1 MDGGG
6 APRSGCRYSTELND
20 VTGPNQRE
28 RPNDSVPETALSSCL
43 RDLPTCV
50 ILRNEDDLFGSLE
63 RGGDLDLLV
72 ADLEVAERTLI
83 RHLGKPVR
91 MIKSS
96 YVRGYSYDWGHIDLM
111 PTIEWRGA
119 CYLRTDAILDGRQI
133 SERGR
138 PVPRLA
144 HEAVISWLTSVLF
157 GGFFKQRYAAQL
169 RRAIESDGMELQRTL
184 IAAAGNRLGRLL
196 CQAATD
202 GHPEIAATW
211 TRSLRRSVWMR
222 AWLKSPI
229 GTAQRC
235 GAFVL
240 GELRRRFKP
249 PVPWIAIVGADVRAT
264 ECLARAMVDRFSECR
279 YARLQMYHWTSR
291 PKALIA
297 YWTRLVHLRAKGE
310 ILAIDSTDFGA
321 LSWLLP
327 KPDLVFVVAANPH
340 RREHQA
346 HHVLNGS
353 APLSTLVDEVQ
364 SVIRTWLLARTA
376 ANLSRVDESPI
387 TAPTASAAH

>member
-1 MDGGG
+1 M
-6 APRSGCRYSTELND
+6 
-20 VTGPNQRE
+20 TGQRE
-28 RPNDSVPETALSSCL
+28 PVNDSVPEKALSRCL

-50 ILRNEDDLFGSLE
+50 VLRNEDDLFGSLE

-119 CYLRTDAILDGRQI
+119 CYLRTDAILDGRRI
-133 SERGR
+133 SAKGR

-169 RRAIESDGMELQRTL
+169 RLAIENDGVELRRTL
-184 IAAAGNRLGRLL
+184 IAAAGDRLGQLL
-196 CQAATD
+196 CQAAID
-202 GHPEIAATW
+202 GHPETAAKW

-222 AWLKSPI
+222 ACLKSPV
-229 GTAQRC
+229 GTARRC
-235 GAFVL
+235 CAFVY

-264 ECLARAMVDRFSECR
+264 ESLAKAMVDRFNACR
-279 YARLQMYHWTSR
+279 YARLQMYHWPSS
-291 PKALIA
+291 PKALVA
-297 YWTRLVHLRAKGE
+297 YWTRLVHQRAKGE
-310 ILAIDSTDFGA
+310 ILAIDSADFGA
-321 LSWLLP
+321 VSWLLP

-340 RREHQA
+340 RSEHHS

-353 APLSTLVDEVQ
+353 APLSVLVDEVQ
-364 SVIRTWLLARTA
+364 RVIRMWMRARTA
-376 ANLSRVDESPI
+376 ANLSNGDESPMI
-387 TAPTASAAH
+387 APSASAAH